1 MKLQDLETG
10 QEYLLSTSN
19 DWLSDGWRG
28 GIRVRVVDLG
38 RWSESWGYGS
48 RGSETH
54 EVTSTTG
61 AKFTV
66 RRGIRPTVKGRR
78 ADGVLCLR
86 LDPETGEAMERAG
99 GQPYYTVEAT
109 RYLRGPWAE
118 ARAAQEER
126 RREKGE
132 ARDRRVQE
140 QRAITERIDAAAKA
154 LGVDPQPRYSVVDG
168 LHITIED
175 AEALVARLNGD
186 QR

>member
-19 DWLSDGWRG
+19 DWLSDGWRD

-38 RWSESWGYGS
+38 RWSASWGYGS
-48 RGSETH
+48 RDGETH
-54 EVTSTTG
+54 EVTSSTG
-61 AKFTV
+61 ATFTV
-66 RRGIRPTVKGRR
+66 RRGIRPTVQGR

-86 LDPETGEAMERAG
+86 LDPETGEAMERAEG
-99 GQPYYTVEAT
+99 KPYYTVEAT
-109 RYLRGPWAE
+109 RYLRGPWTE

-126 RREKGE
+126 RREKAE
-132 ARDRRVQE
+132 ARDRRVRE
-140 QRAITERIDAAAKA
+140 ERAIQERIAAAAKA
-154 LGVDPQPRYSVVDG
+154 LGVESRPRYSVANG